1 MTKSRKN
8 LLATDLASLIS
19 SRICHDLISPIGALN
34 TAIEVLDDTES
45 KEMHEDALK
54 LIKLAASEASAKL
67 SYLRIALG
75 TNSTSKGVMNL
86 DKLKLITENMF
97 NTEKFSFNW
106 DVSEIKLEKSIAR
119 ILLNILMLAIQSI
132 PRGGKVTIKIE
143 EKYDKL
149 KLVTSANGIK
159 SRLDKQTE
167 DAFKG
172 IIPSEEIDGRVIQS
186 FFTGVLIDDL
196 NGRIEAFKTDGNVI
210 FNVTIPVDNLK

>member
-67 SYLRIALG
+67 SFLRIALG
-75 TNSTSKGVMNL
+75 TNSTSKGVMKL

-119 ILLNILMLAIQSI
+119 ILLNILMLSIQSI

-143 EKYDKL
+143 EKSDKL

>member
-75 TNSTSKGVMNL
+75 TNSKSKDVMNL

-106 DVSEIKLEKSIAR
+106 DMSEIKLEKSIAR

-132 PRGGKVTIKIE
+132 PRGGKITIKIE

-172 IIPSEEIDGRVIQS
+172 TIPSEEIDGRVIQS

>member
-172 IIPSEEIDGRVIQS
+172 ILPSEEIDGRVIQS
-186 FFTGVLIDDL
+186 FFTGILIDDL

>member
-106 DVSEIKLEKSIAR
+106 DMSEIKLEKSIAR

-143 EKYDKL
+143 EKSDKL

>member
-75 TNSTSKGVMNL
+75 TNSTSKDVMNL

-143 EKYDKL
+143 EKSDKL

-172 IIPSEEIDGRVIQS
+172 ILPSEEIDGRVIQS
-186 FFTGVLIDDL
+186 FFTGILIDDL

>member
-143 EKYDKL
+143 EKSDKL

-172 IIPSEEIDGRVIQS
+172 TIPSEEIDGRVIQS
-186 FFTGVLIDDL
+186 FFTGILIDNL

>member
-75 TNSTSKGVMNL
+75 TNSTSKGVMKL

-119 ILLNILMLAIQSI
+119 ILLNILMLSIQSI

>member
-97 NTEKFSFNW
+97 NTEKFSFTW
-106 DVSEIKLEKSIAR
+106 DMSEIKLEKSIAR
-119 ILLNILMLAIQSI
+119 ILLNILMLSIQSI

-143 EKYDKL
+143 EKSDKL

-186 FFTGVLIDDL
+186 FFTGILIDDL

>member
-75 TNSTSKGVMNL
+75 TNSTSKGVMKL

-119 ILLNILMLAIQSI
+119 ILLNILMLSIQSI

-143 EKYDKL
+143 EKSDKL

>member
-75 TNSTSKGVMNL
+75 TNSTSKGVMKL

-143 EKYDKL
+143 EKSDKL

-172 IIPSEEIDGRVIQS
+172 ILPSEEIDGRVIQS
-186 FFTGVLIDDL
+186 FFTGILIDDL

>member
-132 PRGGKVTIKIE
+132 PRGGKITIKIE

-172 IIPSEEIDGRVIQS
+172 TIPSEEIDGRVIQS
-186 FFTGVLIDDL
+186 YFTRILIDDL
-196 NGRIEAFKTDGNVI
+196 NGQIEAFKTDGNVI

>member
-119 ILLNILMLAIQSI
+119 ILLNILILAIQSI

-143 EKYDKL
+143 EKSDKL

-172 IIPSEEIDGRVIQS
+172 ILPSEEIDGRVIQS
-186 FFTGVLIDDL
+186 FFTGILIDDL

>member
-97 NTEKFSFNW
+97 NTEKFSFTW
-106 DVSEIKLEKSIAR
+106 DMSEIKLEKSIAR
-119 ILLNILMLAIQSI
+119 ILLNILMLSIQSI

-143 EKYDKL
+143 EKSDKL

-172 IIPSEEIDGRVIQS
+172 ILPSEEIDGRVIQS

>member
-75 TNSTSKGVMNL
+75 TNSTSKGVMKL

-119 ILLNILMLAIQSI
+119 ILLNILMLSIQSI

-143 EKYDKL
+143 EKSDKL

-172 IIPSEEIDGRVIQS
+172 ILPSEEIDGRVIQS
-186 FFTGVLIDDL
+186 FFTGILIDDL

>member
-143 EKYDKL
+143 EKSDKL

-172 IIPSEEIDGRVIQS
+172 ILPSEEIDGRVIQS
-186 FFTGVLIDDL
+186 FFTGILIDNL

-210 FNVTIPVDNLK
+210 FNVTIPVYNLK

>member
-143 EKYDKL
+143 EKSDKL

-172 IIPSEEIDGRVIQS
+172 ILPSEEIDGRVIQS
-186 FFTGVLIDDL
+186 FFTGILIDNL

>member
-172 IIPSEEIDGRVIQS
+172 ILPSEEIDGRVIQS
-186 FFTGVLIDDL
+186 YFTRILIDDL
-196 NGRIEAFKTDGNVI
+196 NGQIEAFKTDGNVI

>member
-75 TNSTSKGVMNL
+75 TNSTSKDVMNL

-106 DVSEIKLEKSIAR
+106 DMSEIKLEKSIAR

-172 IIPSEEIDGRVIQS
+172 ILPSEEIDGRVIQS
-186 FFTGVLIDDL
+186 FFTGILIDDL

>member
-119 ILLNILMLAIQSI
+119 ILLNILMLSIQSI

-143 EKYDKL
+143 EKSDKL

-172 IIPSEEIDGRVIQS
+172 ILPSEEIDGRVIQS

>member
-143 EKYDKL
+143 EKSDKL

-172 IIPSEEIDGRVIQS
+172 TIPSEEIDGRVIQS
-186 FFTGVLIDDL
+186 FFTGILIDDL

>member
-86 DKLKLITENMF
+86 DELKLITENMF

-172 IIPSEEIDGRVIQS
+172 ILPSEEIDGRVIQS
-186 FFTGVLIDDL
+186 FFTGILIDNL

>member
-54 LIKLAASEASAKL
+54 LIKLSASEASAKL

-75 TNSTSKGVMNL
+75 TNSTSKDVMNL

-119 ILLNILMLAIQSI
+119 ILLNILMLARQSI

-143 EKYDKL
+143 EKSDKL

>member
-75 TNSTSKGVMNL
+75 TNSTSKGVMKL

-106 DVSEIKLEKSIAR
+106 DMSEIKLEKSIAR

-143 EKYDKL
+143 EKSDKL

-172 IIPSEEIDGRVIQS
+172 TIPSEEIDGRVIQS
-186 FFTGVLIDDL
+186 YFTRILIDDL
-196 NGRIEAFKTDGNVI
+196 NGQIEAFKTDGNVI

>member
-97 NTEKFSFNW
+97 NTEKFSFTW
-106 DVSEIKLEKSIAR
+106 DMSEIKLEKSIAR
-119 ILLNILMLAIQSI
+119 ILLNILMLSIQSI

-143 EKYDKL
+143 EKSDKL

>member
-143 EKYDKL
+143 EKSDKL

-172 IIPSEEIDGRVIQS
+172 ILPSEEIDGRVIQS

>member
-75 TNSTSKGVMNL
+75 TNSTSKGVMKL

-119 ILLNILMLAIQSI
+119 ILLNILMLSIQSI

-143 EKYDKL
+143 KVSEYNLSDPKDLERMKQDNNSEET
-149 KLVTSANGIK
+149 KKKEQEQNQIK
-159 SRLDKQTE
+159 SKIVNAINNTYNQN
-167 DAFKG
+167 
-172 IIPSEEIDGRVIQS
+172 
-186 FFTGVLIDDL
+186 LIK
-196 NGRIEAFKTDGNVI
+196 NN
-210 FNVTIPVDNLK
+210 FN

>member
-143 EKYDKL
+143 EKSDKL

-172 IIPSEEIDGRVIQS
+172 TIPSEEIDGRVIQS
-186 FFTGVLIDDL
+186 YFTRILIDDL
-196 NGRIEAFKTDGNVI
+196 NGQIEAFKTDGNVI

>member
-75 TNSTSKGVMNL
+75 TNSTSKGVMKL

-119 ILLNILMLAIQSI
+119 ILLNILMLSIQSI

-143 EKYDKL
+143 EKSDKL

-186 FFTGVLIDDL
+186 FFTGILIDNL

>member
-97 NTEKFSFNW
+97 NTEKFSFTW
-106 DVSEIKLEKSIAR
+106 DMSEIKLEKSIAR

>member
-132 PRGGKVTIKIE
+132 PRGGEVTIKIE
-143 EKYDKL
+143 EKSDKL

-172 IIPSEEIDGRVIQS
+172 ILPSEEIDGRVIQS
-186 FFTGVLIDDL
+186 FFTGILIDDL

>member
-143 EKYDKL
+143 EKSDKL

-167 DAFKG
+167 DALKG
-172 IIPSEEIDGRVIQS
+172 TIPSEEIDGRVIQS

>member
-143 EKYDKL
+143 EKSDKL

-172 IIPSEEIDGRVIQS
+172 ILPSEEIDGRVIQS
-186 FFTGVLIDDL
+186 FFTGILIDDL

>member
-106 DVSEIKLEKSIAR
+106 DMGEIKLEKSIAR

-143 EKYDKL
+143 EKSDKL

-172 IIPSEEIDGRVIQS
+172 ILPSEEIDGRVIQS
-186 FFTGVLIDDL
+186 FFTGILIDNL

>member
-143 EKYDKL
+143 EKSDKL

-172 IIPSEEIDGRVIQS
+172 ILPSEEIDGRVIQS
-186 FFTGVLIDDL
+186 FFTGILIDNL

-210 FNVTIPVDNLK
+210 FNVTIPLDNLK

>member
-143 EKYDKL
+143 EKSDKL

-172 IIPSEEIDGRVIQS
+172 IIPSEEIDGRIIQS

>member
-75 TNSTSKGVMNL
+75 TNSTSKGVMKL

-119 ILLNILMLAIQSI
+119 ILLNILMLSIQSI

-143 EKYDKL
+143 EKSDKL

-186 FFTGVLIDDL
+186 YFTRILIDDL
-196 NGRIEAFKTDGNVI
+196 NGQIEAFKTDGNVI
-210 FNVTIPVDNLK
+210 FNVTIPLDNLK

>member
-75 TNSTSKGVMNL
+75 TNSTSKGVMKL

-119 ILLNILMLAIQSI
+119 ILLNILMLSIQSI

-143 EKYDKL
+143 EKSDKL

-172 IIPSEEIDGRVIQS
+172 ILPSEEIDGRVIQS

>member
-86 DKLKLITENMF
+86 DELKLITENMF

-143 EKYDKL
+143 EKSDKL

-172 IIPSEEIDGRVIQS
+172 ILPSEEIDGRVIQS
-186 FFTGVLIDDL
+186 FFTGILIDNL

-210 FNVTIPVDNLK
+210 FNVTIPLDNLK